1 MKRPILIRLPR
12 PPRDAFAL
20 PLPSDK
26 AKAQVQR
33 YRRLFV
39 ELSAHAELLVTAA
52 ARGTLTNAEALAA
65 LQRHAQGFRE
75 VLAALESETRS

>member
-1 MKRPILIRLPR
+1 
-12 PPRDAFAL
+12 
-20 PLPSDK
+20 
-26 AKAQVQR
+26 
-33 YRRLFV
+33 LFV